1 MDFRLIYQ
9 PQKRGVCMKRLT
21 SLCFLISFVLV
32 ISAGSSLAQG
42 KFGVVGKKFNKQEAN
57 ILFGKVIGT
66 VKLTKA
72 EMKEAIANAKEY
84 VLFAVKNSRAHLLDE
99 KKISLNAKNK
109 ISLRQDEKAYAFS
122 KNVVEDFVNTSTA
135 DVFTV
140 EVRASVLTVSDGF
153 STLEMATVCPPICF

>member
-21 SLCFLISFVLV
+21 SLCFLFSFVLV
-32 ISAGSSLAQG
+32 IFAGSTFAQG
-42 KFGVVGKKFNKQEAN
+42 KLGIVGKKFNKQEAN

-72 EMKEAIANAKEY
+72 EMKEAIANAKDY
-84 VLFAVKNSRAHLLDE
+84 VLFAVKNSRAHILDE
-99 KKISLNAKNK
+99 KKNSLNAKNK
-109 ISLRQDEKAYAFS
+109 ISLRQEEKAYAFS
-122 KNVVEDFVNTSTA
+122 KNIVEDFVNTSTA

-153 STLEMATVCPPICF
+153 TTLEMASVCPPMCW